1 MAEKLTNTDVFYAE
15 QAPEVIAKKAGVSV
29 NNVFYAEQD
38 PRKLAKALNVAV
50 DSVFYYKQ
58 DPNKLANEYTGGV
71 TPPAPATLVS
81 IAITTLPTKTVY
93 TVGKALDIT
102 GMVVTG
108 TYSDDSTKVESVT
121 ANNVTGFS
129 SDTAG
134 EKTCTVTVSGKTA
147 TFIVTVN
154 EA

>member
-58 DPNKLANEYTGGV
+58 GPNKLANEYTGGV

-81 IAITTLPTKTVY
+81 IAITTPSTKTVY
-93 TVGKALDIT
+93 TVGEALDIT

-121 ANNVTGFS
+121 ADNVTGFS

-147 TFIVTVN
+147 TFTVIVN